1 MRTREVPAL
10 PQPSFP
16 LLGHWGFPAWKAWDA
31 THLGASSTEKTLRA
45 ELGVG
50 GLGREQGRELL
61 PGRDRSI
68 TTVHWP
74 VEGADP
80 IQLRKPAA
88 YFPTACLVNAK
99 TEHACLLPAGGPV
112 GQNECPGGLAEALS
126 ILPSL
131 WAPTL
136 CLSATH
142 PSTHQRTVAWVS

>member
-16 LLGHWGFPAWKAWDA
+16 LLGHWDFPAWKAWDA
-31 THLGASSTEKTLRA
+31 THLGASSTEKTLQA

-50 GLGREQGRELL
+50 GSGREQGRELF
-61 PGRDRSI
+61 PGRDSSI

-99 TEHACLLPAGGPV
+99 TEHACLLPAGG
-112 GQNECPGGLAEALS
+112 L
-126 ILPSL
+126 
-131 WAPTL
+131 
-136 CLSATH
+136 
-142 PSTHQRTVAWVS
+142 